1 MANNNANGQQINIG
15 DQVSIQATVV
25 STAPFGS
32 TVPSGL
38 ATVTSGTAL
47 TSATFTHNGNDA
59 AAVQHSVDSAHVAL
73 SDTGKAYGAA
83 GDFCTPKGTVTAISG
98 TGDTASVSV
107 QLITSGAVITVPAGV
122 CNSASPLGGL
132 Q

>member
-1 MANNNANGQQINIG
+1 MAALNSNGQQINIG

-47 TSATFTHNGNDA
+47 TPATFTHNGNDA
-59 AAVQHSVDSAHVAL
+59 AAVQHSIDSAHVAL

-98 TGDTASVSV
+98 SGDTASVSV
-107 QLITSGAVITVPAGV
+107 KLITSGATVVVPAGV
-122 CNSASPLGGL
+122 CNSASAGGGT